1 MITKVELKIPPEVAC
16 MAFQKIRYTVQQLAA
31 DCMKHEEKK
40 LSVNEREAW
49 RDFFDSRLYEIP
61 CHLIP
66 WSDDISEKYGDFI
79 PGTLCTRRNLP
90 HFRFSSSVP
99 GAPDELL
106 ELDMADDFVVVA
118 GTGCAAGTLA
128 DLMCYFN

>member
-1 MITKVELKIPPEVAC
+1 MYTKTLRITPAVRKIALALE
-16 MAFQKIRYTVQQLAA
+16 KQLAA
-31 DCMKHEEKK
+31 DYKKHKEGEF
-40 LSVNEREAW
+40 SVDSIAKW
-49 RDFFDSRLYEIP
+49 RDFFDSRTLELR
-61 CHLIP
+61 CFLIP
-66 WSDDISEKYGDFI
+66 WSDEISEKYGDYI